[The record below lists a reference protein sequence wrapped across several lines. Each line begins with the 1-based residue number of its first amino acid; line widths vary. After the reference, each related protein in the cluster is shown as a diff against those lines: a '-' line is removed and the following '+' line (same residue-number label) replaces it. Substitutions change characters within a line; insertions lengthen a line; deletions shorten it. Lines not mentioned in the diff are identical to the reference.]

1 LVDLVVGAAHG
12 NTRRQVALHDGEA
25 GARDGVDAAQEA
37 RADQR
42 AAGDCKQQRKAAR
55 PHEGARDGVLHLGQ
69 AIGILRHQQERTV
82 G

>member
-1 LVDLVVGAAHG
+1 M
-12 NTRRQVALHDGEA
+12 ALRLDTSWSISSWVPRTGI
-25 GARDGVDAAQEA
+25 

-69 AIGILRHQQERTV
+69 AIGILRHQQEGTV